1 MHGLLWRHRR
11 AFGRRLRIE
20 PMGIINIVNG
30 ILWRDGKLLLA
41 KRSALKTSY
50 ANKWSFPGG
59 HVEHG
64 ENLKEALARELKEE
78 LAVSL
83 ADCELIAEIDD
94 PNSTSANLVRYHI
107 FLVTDWGTG
116 EPIIM
121 NLRVI
126 VFSMFPDVH
135 MYTVIIGI
143 ILFFF
148 PVSISTCL

>member
-1 MHGLLWRHRR
+1 
-11 AFGRRLRIE
+11 
-20 PMGIINIVNG
+20 MGIINIVNG

-41 KRSALKTSY
+41 KRSAFKTSY

-107 FLVTDWGTG
+107 FLVTDWGAG
-116 EPIIM
+116 ELIIM
-121 NLRVI
+121 NEEHCQLRWVSPRQAQTI
-126 VFSMFPDVH
+126 ANIALTEYRQVFQQ
-135 MYTVIIGI
+135 
-143 ILFFF
+143 LEA
-148 PVSISTCL
+148 IS

>member
-1 MHGLLWRHRR
+1 
-11 AFGRRLRIE
+11 
-20 PMGIINIVNG
+20 MGIINIVNG

-83 ADCELIAEIDD
+83 ANCELIAEIDD
-94 PNSTSANLVRYHI
+94 PNSTPVNLVRYHI

-121 NLRVI
+121 NEEHCQLRWVSPRQAQTI
-126 VFSMFPDVH
+126 ANIALTEYRQVFEQ
-135 MYTVIIGI
+135 
-143 ILFFF
+143 LEA
-148 PVSISTCL
+148 IS